1 MGGFCK
7 PLNSTHGNSLP
18 PKKLSGP
25 MDQKTKPHRFRT
37 PQEPAPDVMS
47 GSQVRK
53 MCQESGWDPQ
63 LVSRGWNQV
72 KDTNR
77 PIKDGVF
84 FFFSWCFSFLG
95 GNIRCFLN
103 KSK

>member
-1 MGGFCK
+1 
-7 PLNSTHGNSLP
+7 
-18 PKKLSGP
+18 

-37 PQEPAPDVMS
+37 PQEAAPDVMS

-63 LVSRGWNQV
+63 LASRGWNQV

-77 PIKDGVF
+77 PMFFLCFHGVF
-84 FFFSWCFSFLG
+84 LFLG
-95 GNIRCFLN
+95 GRIRCFLN